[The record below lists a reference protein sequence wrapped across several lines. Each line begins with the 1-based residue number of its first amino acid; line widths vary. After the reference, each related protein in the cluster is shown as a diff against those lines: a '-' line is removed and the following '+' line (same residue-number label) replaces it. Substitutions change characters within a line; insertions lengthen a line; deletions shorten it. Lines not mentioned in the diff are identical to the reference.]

1 MCVPWRQTILPH
13 QQTAHPRTRHALRA
27 PAPGRP
33 LKGTQLSSTDPYGTP
48 QQPQFPYGQAP
59 VGTQPYPGS
68 PASYTGAPAPYP
80 GGPARG
86 GYGVSNK
93 SFLVTWL
100 LSLLI
105 GVFGVDRFYLG
116 KVGTGLL
123 KLFTLGGLGIWAL
136 IDLIL
141 VLTNKTRDKQGLPLE
156 GYDKHKKVALIVT
169 GVVILLSF
177 IFNSTRGEAAP
188 TSVSAV
194 NDSAAAPVAAA
205 TQDPAAAKAEADAA
219 AKAEK
224 AEADA
229 AAKAEADAAAAA
241 KAAAEAAAKAGTVS
255 QQNALRKAADYL
267 EYTAFSRTG
276 LIGQLEYEE
285 FSTADA
291 TWAVDRVTVNWN
303 EQAAKKAKDYLEYT
317 AFSRTGLIDQLIYE
331 GYTPTQ
337 AEYGVSKTGL

>member
-1 MCVPWRQTILPH
+1 M
-13 QQTAHPRTRHALRA
+13 
-27 PAPGRP
+27 
-33 LKGTQLSSTDPYGTP
+33 SSTDPYGSS
-48 QQPQFPYGQAP
+48 QRPQFPYGQAP

-68 PASYTGAPAPYP
+68 PAAYTGAPAPYP

-141 VLTNKTRDKQGLPLE
+141 VLTNKTRDKQGLPLQ

-194 NDSAAAPVAAA
+194 NNSAAAPVETA

-241 KAAAEAAAKAGTVS
+241 KAEKAEADAAAKAEADAAAKAAKAEADAAAKAAADAAAKAGTIS

-331 GYTPTQ
+331 GYTPAQ

>member
-1 MCVPWRQTILPH
+1 M
-13 QQTAHPRTRHALRA
+13 
-27 PAPGRP
+27 
-33 LKGTQLSSTDPYGTP
+33 SSTDPYGTP

-68 PASYTGAPAPYP
+68 PASYTGAPAPHP
-80 GGPARG
+80 GGPAWG

-141 VLTNKTRDKQGLPLE
+141 VLTNKTRDKQGLPLQ
-156 GYDKHKKVALIVT
+156 GYDRHKKVALIVT

-229 AAKAEADAAAAA
+229 AAKAEADAAAAAKAEKAEADAAAKAEADAAAEAAKAEADAAA

-331 GYTPTQ
+331 GYTPAQ